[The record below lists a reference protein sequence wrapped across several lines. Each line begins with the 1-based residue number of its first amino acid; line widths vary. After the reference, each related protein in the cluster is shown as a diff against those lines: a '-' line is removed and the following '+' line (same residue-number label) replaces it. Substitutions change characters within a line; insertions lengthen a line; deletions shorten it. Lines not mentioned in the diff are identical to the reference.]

1 MTNRRKPNAK
11 AWRERNIEDWNTTT
25 FHAYLADKH
34 KELFGIDYVPFKGW
48 NAEKGMIGDIIG
60 TRTGKPR
67 KGSNE
72 ALKRFID
79 LTFADYKPTPQYPG
93 TSFGFMWTYRKNVWQ
108 RIQAESMRRQAAEAK
123 REQQAQDWDEL
134 ADWL

>member
-1 MTNRRKPNAK
+1 
-11 AWRERNIEDWNTTT
+11 
-25 FHAYLADKH
+25 DKH

-93 TSFGFMWTYRKNVWQ
+93 TNFGFMWTYRKNVWQ
-108 RIQAESMRRQAAEAK
+108 RLQAESKRREVAEQK
-123 REQQAQDWDEL
+123 REQQAQDWDEISE
-134 ADWL
+134 WL